1 MGVDS
6 GHARRL
12 GAGGGLGPR
21 LGPRGDYAAR
31 CARLYAQGALEAAQA
46 TCELGL
52 VVAPQDREVLRLL
65 VRIHLDKG
73 RWPRPRPTWT
83 AWARTRRP
91 PTSGPGPSSPRG
103 GTGRFWPWA
112 SRGRRGGFSAPSPWS
127 ASGASRRRWPWPG
140 AFPWTGRCG
149 SFWGGFTWSWAGPW
163 RGWPTW
169 GTPRRKWSSRGG
181 SSWPGGGLPRRPPS
195 WRRSAPGFPRK
206 APSTGRPSP
215 PWSSPAS
222 GGWTGRGVFRSGG
235 ARPGGEPPRPGAC
248 PPLALAPLR
257 GGLPRASRLRG
268 KPH

>member
-1 MGVDS
+1 MRGVW
-6 GHARRL
+6 ALAVAL
-12 GAGGGLGPR
+12 GLAWGQGGTTRPGAPAST
-21 LGPRGDYAAR
+21 PRGRWRRPRPPASWASWSPPR
-31 CARLYAQGALEAAQA
+31 TGRSCGFSCASTWTR
-46 TCELGL
+46 
-52 VVAPQDREVLRLL
+52 
-65 VRIHLDKG
+65 G

-112 SRGRRGGFSAPSPWS
+112 RRGRRGGFSAPSPWS

>member
-1 MGVDS
+1 MRGVWALAVALGLAWGQGGTTRPGAPASTPRGRWRRPRPPASWASWSPPGPGGPAASRAHPPGQGEVAQAQAYLD
-6 GHARRL
+6 RL
-12 GAGGGLGPR
+12 GEDPEAPYLR
-21 LGPRGDYAAR
+21 AR
-31 CARLYAQGALEAAQA
+31 ALLAE
-46 TCELGL
+46 GRY
-52 VVAPQDREVLRLL
+52 REVLALGL
-65 VRIHLDKG
+65 E
-73 RWPRPRPTWT
+73 
-83 AWARTRRP
+83 
-91 PTSGPGPSSPRG
+91 
-103 GTGRFWPWA
+103 GTE
-112 SRGRRGGFSAPSPWS
+112 GGFSAPSPWS